1 MLWLPYQAYSLLVR
15 SAAQSSSPLA
25 ETSELFLL
33 LLAFHA
39 PVQGDAGANPYL
51 QALRGLQVRPTA
63 HLQPPILCNAAA
75 VQHWGCICDSAR
87 SIGSLACNL
96 PPICHDAVCLR
107 HSLHQPQG
115 ERL

>member
-1 MLWLPYQAYSLLVR
+1 MFLCLAASVLWLPYQAYSLLVR

-51 QALRGLQVRPTA
+51 QALRRLQVMFFSRSQGLSCKVA
-63 HLQPPILCNAAA
+63 KAKVQPMARALAMQPLARQYLCRVRVESLPARA
-75 VQHWGCICDSAR
+75 VA
-87 SIGSLACNL
+87 
-96 PPICHDAVCLR
+96 
-107 HSLHQPQG
+107 
-115 ERL
+115 

>member
-39 PVQGDAGANPYL
+39 PVQGDAGTNPYL
-51 QALRGLQVRPTA
+51 QALRLLQVQRPST
-63 HLQPPILCNAAA
+63 
-75 VQHWGCICDSAR
+75 
-87 SIGSLACNL
+87 SLRAMCGQ
-96 PPICHDAVCLR
+96 R
-107 HSLHQPQG
+107 
-115 ERL
+115 

>member
-1 MLWLPYQAYSLLVR
+1 MVQLTPVMLCIAASVLWLPYQAYSLLVR

-51 QALRGLQVRPTA
+51 QALRNLQARLLGLRLLNVTAMSEVRRECTT
-63 HLQPPILCNAAA
+63 
-75 VQHWGCICDSAR
+75 G
-87 SIGSLACNL
+87 
-96 PPICHDAVCLR
+96 
-107 HSLHQPQG
+107 
-115 ERL
+115 

>member
-1 MLWLPYQAYSLLVR
+1 MVQLTPLMPCLAASVLWLPYQAYSLLIR

-51 QALRGLQVRPTA
+51 QALRNLQARLLALPLLYITA
-63 HLQPPILCNAAA
+63 MAE
-75 VQHWGCICDSAR
+75 AR
-87 SIGSLACNL
+87 REDIT
-96 PPICHDAVCLR
+96 
-107 HSLHQPQG
+107 
-115 ERL
+115 